1 MIRKANRAPI
11 ESSLR
16 ETSQIPTTI
25 VAMPERSPMHLARAP
40 TVSPLTL
47 SLKSSPMKRL

>member
-1 MIRKANRAPI
+1 MIRNANRAPI
-11 ESSLR
+11 VRSLR
-16 ETSQIPTTI
+16 DTSQTPTTI
-25 VAMPERSPMHLARAP
+25 VAMPVRSPRNLAKAP